1 MIACEALHILGLH
14 RPEEYRVMVDGG
26 VMELLV
32 SYYVDVGDNP
42 RAKDFLNGA
51 VKLAHVLLCTEPQA
65 ARKLREAMSGPET
78 THAYTAM
85 VLFQVL
91 LLHLLLYCSCH

>member
-1 MIACEALHILGLH
+1 
-14 RPEEYRVMVDGG
+14 
-26 VMELLV
+26 
-32 SYYVDVGDNP
+32 
-42 RAKDFLNGA
+42 
-51 VKLAHVLLCTEPQA
+51 
-65 ARKLREAMSGPET
+65 MSGPET